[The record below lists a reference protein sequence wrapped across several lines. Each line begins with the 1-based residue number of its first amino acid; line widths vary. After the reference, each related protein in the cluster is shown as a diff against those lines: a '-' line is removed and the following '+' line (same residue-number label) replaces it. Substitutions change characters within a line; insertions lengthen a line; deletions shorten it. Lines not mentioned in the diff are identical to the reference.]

1 MRMDNTPRHPKLR
14 LEPEWGGLEWTSFL
28 AGFPW
33 FIPEAGFDEVIGRD
47 ENGAPA
53 LVSVKCGNSTHYLS
67 MLPDLSADIIR
78 KLAEK
83 SGVRFYTPDTTDPA
97 WIGHDLVFLH
107 CATSGTKRLSPAPG
121 TVLKQLLGPAVRP
134 ILKSGETWSG
144 EAGRTYGFQV
154 VRE

>member
-1 MRMDNTPRHPKLR
+1 MDKTPRRPKLR
-14 LEPEWGGLEWTSFL
+14 LEPEWGGLERMSSMTS
-28 AGFPW
+28 FPW

-53 LVSVKCGNSTHYLS
+53 LVSVKRGNSTHYLS
-67 MLPDLSADIIR
+67 TLPDLSTEIIR
-78 KLAEK
+78 RLAEK
-83 SGVRFYTPDTTDPA
+83 AGVCFYTPDTTDPA

-107 CATSGTKRLSPAPG
+107 CATSGEKRLTVAPG
-121 TVLKQLLGPAVRP
+121 TVLKQILGPEVKP